1 MLNQI
6 KLFFEQ
12 HLALLAP
19 DDNSEE
25 TLQLATAVLFLEMM
39 MMDDK
44 IELKEQEAILS
55 LIQMNFSLPPEQATS
70 LLELA
75 EQQRKQA
82 TDYFQFTSLIN
93 KTYSLEQKIRLIE
106 SLWKIAFIDNVLDVQ
121 EEYLVRKIAEL
132 LHVPH
137 SAFIMAKDRVRAEK
151 GDLIET
157 CFDLIDT
164 IPKPL
169 SVIIDLHKTH

>member
-12 HLALLAP
+12 HLALSGPEDSL
-19 DDNSEE
+19 EE
-25 TLQLATAVLFLEMM
+25 KLQFATVALFLEMM
-39 MMDDK
+39 YMDDK
-44 IELKEQEAILS
+44 VEPEEQEIILS
-55 LIQMNFSLPPEQATS
+55 LIHQNFSLTAEQSTS

-93 KTYSLEQKIRLIE
+93 KEYSLEQKVRLIE
-106 SLWKIAFIDNVLDVQ
+106 SLWKIAFIDGVLDMN
-121 EEYLVRKIAEL
+121 EEYLVRKIADL

-137 SAFIMAKDRVRAEK
+137 TAFIMAKIRV
-151 GDLIET
+151 
-157 CFDLIDT
+157 
-164 IPKPL
+164 KP
-169 SVIIDLHKTH
+169 